1 MDDSSRV
8 CIGQAPEIT
17 EAEAIR
23 KAVAT
28 RMDSL
33 DEAFLIALGAYV
45 GAAEEQGDRALA
57 GIICSGTPQ
66 NKCHKYVDLRRLLS
80 AMIPC
85 ATRL

>member
-8 CIGQAPEIT
+8 CIGQAPDIT
-17 EAEAIR
+17 EAKAIR

-57 GIICSGTPQ
+57 GTFCIGTTKA
-66 NKCHKYVDLRRLLS
+66 NASTML
-80 AMIPC
+80 I
-85 ATRL
+85 